1 MTFFINKNTLIMEKK
16 ENQGGLN
23 IELSEEVAQGVYSN
37 LAVISHS
44 GSEFIVD
51 FVRMMPGIPKAPV
64 KSRIILSPDNAKR
77 LLKALGDNVRKYEQ
91 TFGVIKEQ
99 KGLQIPMNFGGPT
112 AKA

>member
-1 MTFFINKNTLIMEKK
+1 MENK
-16 ENQGGLN
+16 ENKGNLN
-23 IELSEEVAQGVYSN
+23 IELSEETAQGIYSN

-64 KSRIILSPDNAKR
+64 KSRIIMTPDNAKR
-77 LLKALGDNVRKYEQ
+77 LLRALGDNIRKYEQ
-91 TFGVIKEQ
+91 TFGEIKEQ
-99 KGLQIPMNFGGPT
+99 KGPQIPMNFGGPT

>member
-1 MTFFINKNTLIMEKK
+1 MENK

-23 IELSEEVAQGVYSN
+23 IELSAEIAQGIYSN

-44 GSEFIVD
+44 GSEFIID

-77 LLKALGDNVRKYEQ
+77 LLNALNDNVRKYEQ
-91 TFGVIKEQ
+91 TFGEIKEQ
-99 KGLQIPMNFGGPT
+99 KGPQIPMNFGGPT

>member
-1 MTFFINKNTLIMEKK
+1 MENK
-16 ENQGGLN
+16 ENKGGLN

-44 GSEFIVD
+44 ASEFIVD
-51 FVRMMPGIPKAPV
+51 FVRMMPGVPKAPV

-77 LLKALGDNVRKYEQ
+77 LLKALADNVRKYEQ
-91 TFGVIKEQ
+91 SFGEIKEI
-99 KGLQIPMNFGGPT
+99 KGPNMPMNFGGPT

>member
-1 MTFFINKNTLIMEKK
+1 MENK
-16 ENQGGLN
+16 ENKGGLN
-23 IELSEEVAQGVYSN
+23 IELNDDVAQGVYSN

-44 GSEFIVD
+44 TSEFIID

-77 LLKALGDNVRKYEQ
+77 LLKALNDNLKKYEQ
-91 TFGVIKEQ
+91 TFGEIKDH
-99 KGLQIPMNFGGPT
+99 KGPKIPMNFGGPT

>member
-1 MTFFINKNTLIMEKK
+1 MENK
-16 ENQGGLN
+16 ENQNSLN
-23 IELSEEVAQGVYSN
+23 IELNEETAQGVYSN

-64 KSRIILSPDNAKR
+64 KSRIIMTPDNAKR
-77 LLKALGDNVRKYEQ
+77 LLKALGDNIRKYEQ
-91 TFGVIKEQ
+91 TFGQINEN
-99 KGLQIPMNFGGPT
+99 KGPQIPMNFGGPT

>member
-1 MTFFINKNTLIMEKK
+1 MDKSENK
-16 ENQGGLN
+16 GGLN
-23 IELSEEVAQGVYSN
+23 IELNEEIAQGVYAN

-44 GSEFIVD
+44 TSEFILD

-77 LLKALGDNVRKYEQ
+77 LLKALADNVKKYET
-91 TFGVIKEQ
+91 TFGEIKDHQ
-99 KGLQIPMNFGGPT
+99 GPKIPLNFGGPT

>member
-1 MTFFINKNTLIMEKK
+1 MENK

-23 IELSEEVAQGVYSN
+23 IELNEETAQGVYSN
-37 LAVISHS
+37 LAVLSHS

-64 KSRIILSPDNAKR
+64 KSRIIMTPDNAKR
-77 LLKALGDNVRKYEQ
+77 LLKALGDNIRKYEQ
-91 TFGVIKEQ
+91 TFGEIKEN
-99 KGLQIPMNFGGPT
+99 KGPQIPMNFGGPT

>member
-1 MTFFINKNTLIMEKK
+1 MEQQDNKN
-16 ENQGGLN
+16 GLN
-23 IELSEEVAQGVYSN
+23 IELSADIAQGIYSN

-44 GSEFIVD
+44 GSEFIID

-77 LLKALGDNVRKYEQ
+77 LLKALGDNIRKYEQ
-91 TFGVIKEQ
+91 AFGEIKEQ
-99 KGLQIPMNFGGPT
+99 KGPQIPMNFGGPT